1 MSCFSF
7 GASLSINSLN
17 VSIFKLKLQ
26 RQERGGYCNM
36 RSGVDG
42 SHISEHHRHK
52 VEITFDVI
60 LTVHRR

>member
-1 MSCFSF
+1 
-7 GASLSINSLN
+7 
-17 VSIFKLKLQ
+17 
-26 RQERGGYCNM
+26 M